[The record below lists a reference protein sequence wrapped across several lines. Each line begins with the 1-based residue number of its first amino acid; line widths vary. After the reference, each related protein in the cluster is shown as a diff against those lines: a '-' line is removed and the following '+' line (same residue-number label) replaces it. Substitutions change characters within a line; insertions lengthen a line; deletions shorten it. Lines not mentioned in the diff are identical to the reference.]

1 MLSSKNWPTL
11 IVPVDCPV
19 TAEIDRLSR
28 GAALAVGGG
37 MVAVDLLERGDGEL
51 LISEVNHTMEFRN
64 SIDTTGVDIPGR
76 MADHVLAMAH
86 GHAAV
91 GVP

>member
-1 MLSSKNWPTL
+1 
-11 IVPVDCPV
+11 V

-28 GAALAVGGG
+28 GAAGAVGGG

-51 LISEVNHTMEFRN
+51 LISEVNHTMEFRH

-76 MADHVLAMAH
+76 MADHVLALARSQ
-86 GHAAV
+86 AAV
-91 GVP
+91 GAAS

>member
-1 MLSSKNWPTL
+1 
-11 IVPVDCPV
+11 V

-28 GAALAVGGG
+28 GAAGAVGGG
-37 MVAVDLLERGDGEL
+37 MVAVDLLESRDGEL

-76 MADHVLAMAH
+76 MADHVLSVASRS
-86 GHAAV
+86 AARAAS
-91 GVP
+91 

>member
-1 MLSSKNWPTL
+1 
-11 IVPVDCPV
+11 
-19 TAEIDRLSR
+19 
-28 GAALAVGGG
+28 

-76 MADHVLAMAH
+76 MADHVLALAQSH
-86 GHAAV
+86 PVVGAA
-91 GVP
+91 

>member
-1 MLSSKNWPTL
+1 
-11 IVPVDCPV
+11 
-19 TAEIDRLSR
+19 
-28 GAALAVGGG
+28 

-76 MADHVLAMAH
+76 MADHVLALAAR
-86 GHAAV
+86 GTAV
-91 GVP
+91 GAVS